1 MKHIRLTSLYVGGDV
16 VSYQSALI
24 PTRTTMAKQQVK
36 KIKRLLPV
44 RVRKGEL
51 SQSKFTCPFLK
62 KNGKQC
68 AVLQPYRHLT
78 EHCRKMHNQEVSLK
92 CEIDDCSW
100 ECHISLRC
108 LTSHRSNIETHGALI
123 FNGGPNIDGSC
134 KVVPYVEEEGG
145 APECHTNTC
154 CVSTRDLTR
163 FRAKMLKREERAAAA
178 EKEKVVK
185 PVVTGMGPVV
195 AGIGPAPQSEKES
208 FSNFGVQFKQLMAK
222 GNKGFDDWESLNK
235 ILKANN
241 MQVSAESLR

>member
-16 VSYQSALI
+16 VRYQSALI

-108 LTSHRSNIETHGALI
+108 WTSHRSNIETHGALI

-145 APECHTNTC
+145 ARG
-154 CVSTRDLTR
+154 TRRGAWQHCRRGDEEESVAASAAR
-163 FRAKMLKREERAAAA
+163 WRAWRRRGGDEGE
-178 EKEKVVK
+178 
-185 PVVTGMGPVV
+185 GF
-195 AGIGPAPQSEKES
+195 APIH
-208 FSNFGVQFKQLMAK
+208 L
-222 GNKGFDDWESLNK
+222 W
-235 ILKANN
+235 
-241 MQVSAESLR
+241 

>member
-1 MKHIRLTSLYVGGDV
+1 MLVMMF

-24 PTRTTMAKQQVK
+24 PIRTTMATQVN
-36 KIKRLLPV
+36 KIKSLLPV

-51 SQSKFTCPFLK
+51 AQSKFTCPFLK

-208 FSNFGVQFKQLMAK
+208 FFNFGVQFKQLMAK
-222 GNKGFDDWESLNK
+222 GNEEFDDWESLNK